1 MRALPSRRSGVLL
14 NTFTRAYLALVIGR
28 PVVTLLLLAAV
39 AVLAAAH
46 LEDFRLD
53 ASSDS
58 LVVETDPDLA
68 AFRRAS
74 ARYGGA
80 EFLIVTFEP
89 EGDLFADASIE
100 TLADLKGALEAVPG
114 VESVLSLLDVP
125 LLRSPPVPLSEL
137 ASNIR
142 TLTSPGTDRELARVE
157 FTTSPLY
164 ADLLVSRTGD
174 VTALQ
179 VNLPRDQRYSELL
192 ELRNT
197 LLSRV
202 RAGEASAEE
211 AAELARVGAEFDAY
225 KRIAA
230 ARQRTLIET
239 VRATIEPYRAHA
251 TVHLGGVPMIADDM
265 LRFVQSDLETF
276 GVAVLLLIVATL
288 TFFFRRPRWVLLP
301 IATSALVTL
310 YMLGLLGA
318 LGWPVTVISS
328 NFVSLLMIISISL
341 NIHLIVRYRELHL
354 QAPDAAVRER
364 VEATLRDKFLPCFY
378 TALTTMVA
386 FGSLVSSGI
395 VPVIDFGWMM
405 TIGVAVA
412 LAVAFMLFPAVV
424 VLLPERPPRGTQGQ
438 RIDATEALGR
448 FTANG
453 PLRTVAIALVLTA
466 ISVAG
471 ITRLSVESSFIDYFN
486 ENTEIYQGMRYL
498 DAHLGGTTPLDVL
511 IDFPEIDT
519 SFGGDANAD
528 GDPLAEDP
536 FADDPFGDPF
546 GNPSADASTEQQAEE
561 DPFGGPI
568 GNPDGDGNNAGG
580 ATDIDRYWFTPD
592 KIALVEDIQAYLEA
606 QPETGKVVSL
616 ATLHAIAKSF
626 NDDRAL
632 SGPELVIVIGAI
644 PEPFQS
650 TLLRPYASPE
660 ANQARLSVRMY
671 ESNPALDRAD
681 FLARVRTHIADELG
695 VGEGRVH
702 LTSFLVLFNNML
714 QSLYTSQATTVLW
727 VGAGILA
734 TFVVLFRSITLGAI
748 ALVPNALAAAIIL
761 GAMGWAGLPL
771 DLMTITIA
779 AIVIGIGVDDTIHY
793 VHRYGQEL
801 ALRGDPMA
809 ALHGSHGS
817 IGHALYYTSLTV
829 IAGFS
834 VLALSNFNPTIY
846 FGTLT
851 ALSMAVALLA
861 NLTLLPALLVLLKPR
876 IPA

>member
-1 MRALPSRRSGVLL
+1 MCVQSVRAFPGKRNGFLL
-14 NTFTRAYLALVIGR
+14 NTLARAYLTLVIGR
-28 PVVTLLLLAAV
+28 PVVTLLLLAAA
-39 AVLAAAH
+39 AVLATTH
-46 LEDFRLD
+46 LKDFRLD

-89 EGDLFADASIE
+89 GGDLFADPSID
-100 TLADLKGALEAVPG
+100 TLASLKSDLEAVPG

-137 ASNIR
+137 AGNIR

-164 ADLLVSRTGD
+164 ADLLVSRAGD

-179 VNLPRDQRYSELL
+179 VNLPRDLRYSELL
-192 ELRNT
+192 ERRNS

-211 AAELARVGAEFDAY
+211 AAELARVGGEFDAY

-239 VRATIEPYRAHA
+239 VRATIEPYRAQA

-276 GVAVLLLIVATL
+276 GVAVLLLIVGTL

-318 LGWPVTVISS
+318 LDWPVTVISS

-341 NIHLIVRYRELHL
+341 NIHLIVRYRELHE
-354 QAPDAAVRER
+354 QAPGQAVRER

-412 LAVAFMLFPAVV
+412 LAVAFMLFPAVI
-424 VLLPERPPRGTQGQ
+424 VLLPESAPRGTHGQ
-438 RIDATEALGR
+438 SIDATEALGR

-453 PLRTVAIALVLTA
+453 PGRTVAIALALTA
-466 ISVAG
+466 VSAMG
-471 ITRLSVESSFIDYFN
+471 ITRLSVESSFIDYFD
-486 ENTEIYQGMRYL
+486 ESTEIYQGMRYL

-511 IDFPEIDT
+511 IDFPEVDA
-519 SFGGDANAD
+519 SFGGEADAD
-528 GDPLAEDP
+528 GDPFAE
-536 FADDPFGDPF
+536 DPFGDPF
-546 GNPSADASTEQQAEE
+546 ADASTEQQAEE
-561 DPFGGPI
+561 DPFGDPFG
-568 GNPDGDGNNAGG
+568 GPDGDGNNAGG

-592 KIALVEDIQAYLEA
+592 KVALVEDIQAYLEA

-626 NDDRAL
+626 NDGRAL

-671 ESNPALDRAD
+671 ESNPTLERAD
-681 FLARVRTHIADELG
+681 FLARVRTHIADEIG
-695 VGEGRVH
+695 VGEERVH

-734 TFVVLFRSITLGAI
+734 TFVVLFRSITLGVI
-748 ALVPNALAAAIIL
+748 ALVPNALAAALIL
-761 GAMGWAGLPL
+761 GAMGWTGLPL

-801 ALRGDPMA
+801 ALHGDPMA